1 MATGGGSY
9 SNGTLGLTTGAFTL
23 NSGSYIWVQD
33 TGYITSS
40 YVYANGLTVKTGAT
54 ITGSLTMV
62 GDIIP
67 SLDQTYNLGSASKQ
81 WKHVYIST
89 GSIFMNGIE
98 VMLMNNNNQ
107 VVIGNSTFSTTGTT
121 GITVTTISGSQII
134 TGSQIVSGS
143 LQVTGSVGITGSLL
157 FNNALHLGTSGTTVS
172 GSSTIESDITSS
184 YSSAFY
190 KYVITSGSNAR
201 AGEVTAVWNGSTIV
215 YDEYSTTD
223 IGNTTDIK
231 FNVALSGSNVN
242 LNTTSANL
250 WNVKTTTVLL

>member
-1 MATGGGSY
+1 MTGGGSF

-67 SLDQTYNLGSASKQ
+67 SVDQTYNLGSTTKQ

-89 GSIFMNGIE
+89 GSIWMNGIE
-98 VMLMNNNNQ
+98 VMLMNSNNQ
-107 VVIGNSTFSTTGTT
+107 IVLGNSTFSTTGTT
-121 GITVTTISGSQII
+121 GITVSTISGSQII

-143 LQVTGSVGITGSLL
+143 MSVTGSASITGSLL
-157 FNNALHLGTSGTTVS
+157 IDNALHLGTSGQTSSGTT
-172 GSSTIESDITSS
+172 TIETDATGS
-184 YSSAFY
+184 YNSAFY
-190 KYVITSGSNAR
+190 KYVLISGSNAR
-201 AGEVTAVWNGSTIV
+201 SGEVMAVWNGSSIV

-223 IGNTTDIK
+223 IGNTSDIK
-231 FNVALSGSNVN
+231 FNVTLSGGNVN
-242 LNTTSANL
+242 LNTTSTYA
-250 WNVKTTTVLL
+250 WNVRTTTVLL